1 MRQDIDLIRN
11 IMVAVEA
18 LQNTIEPL
26 NGKDIYENL
35 LNNGQ
40 ITSSDDDFHKFLYHV
55 KLLDQDCLI
64 EGSTDNIH
72 IGFFMVRSITPSGH
86 RFLDAV
92 REKPFFRKV
101 KDYLQQN
108 SVPITIASI
117 QAAAG
122 AIIANIG
129 KI

>member
-11 IMVAVEA
+11 IMVTIEH

-40 ITSSDDDFHKFLYHV
+40 VAASDDDFHKLLYHV
-55 KLLDQDCLI
+55 KLLEQDYLI
-64 EGSTDNIH
+64 EGNTDHIH
-72 IGFFMVRSITPSGH
+72 AGFFMVNSITPSGH

-92 REKPFFRKV
+92 TEKPFFQKV

-108 SVPITIASI
+108 SLPITIASI
-117 QAAAG
+117 QTAAG
-122 AIIANIG
+122 ALIANIG